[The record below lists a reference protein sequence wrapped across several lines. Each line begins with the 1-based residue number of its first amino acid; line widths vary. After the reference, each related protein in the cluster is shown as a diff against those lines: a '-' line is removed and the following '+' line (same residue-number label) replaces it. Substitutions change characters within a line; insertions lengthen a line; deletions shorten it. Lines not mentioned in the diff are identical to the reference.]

1 MIYIM
6 VSIVVVIRCTMTK
19 TAKLFTT
26 GRSQAVRL
34 PKEFRF
40 ESSEVFIRKEGD
52 EVILSEKPVSWE
64 DFFTSSERPT
74 DDFMIERVDLQA
86 EKRELFG

>member
-1 MIYIM
+1 
-6 VSIVVVIRCTMTK
+6 MTK

-40 ESSEVFIRKEGD
+40 EGSEVFIRKEGD
-52 EVILSEKPVSWE
+52 KVILSEKPASWE
-64 DFFTSSERPT
+64 DFFSASKRPT
-74 DDFMIERVDLQA
+74 ADFMAERVDVEA

>member
-1 MIYIM
+1 MIHTM
-6 VSIVVVIRCTMTK
+6 VSIIVYMVSTMTK

-40 ESSEVFIRKEGD
+40 ESSEVFIRREGN
-52 EVILSEKPVSWE
+52 EVILSEKPASWE

-74 DDFMIERVDLQA
+74 DDFMTERVDLTA

>member
-1 MIYIM
+1 M
-6 VSIVVVIRCTMTK
+6 VSIIVYMVSSMTK

-26 GRSQAVRL
+26 GRSQALRL

-40 ESSEVFIRKEGD
+40 ESSEVFIRRKGN
-52 EVILSEKPVSWE
+52 EVILSEKPASWE
-64 DFFTSSERPT
+64 DFFTSSKRPT
-74 DDFMIERVDLQA
+74 DDFMTGHADLTA

>member
-1 MIYIM
+1 MA
-6 VSIVVVIRCTMTK
+6 K

-40 ESSEVFIRKEGD
+40 EGSEVFIRKEGD
-52 EVILSEKPVSWE
+52 KVILSEKPTSWE
-64 DFFTSSERPT
+64 DFFSASEHPT
-74 DDFMIERVDLQA
+74 ADFMAERVDVEA

>member
-1 MIYIM
+1 M
-6 VSIVVVIRCTMTK
+6 VSIIVYMVSTMTK

-40 ESSEVFIRKEGD
+40 ESSEVFIRREGN
-52 EVILSEKPVSWE
+52 EVILSEKPASWE
-64 DFFTSSERPT
+64 NFFTSSERPT
-74 DDFMIERVDLQA
+74 DDFMTERVDLTA